1 MSFLSNLRIARR
13 LALAFGICIALLC
26 LVSILSAKALTTIN
40 ESLKLITTDRFVKVQ
55 LVGDVKDEV
64 NLQAR
69 IARNL
74 LIFDKPDERTRELQQ
89 MDESRT
95 KTGPLLQKLDG
106 MIDKA
111 AAGHD
116 KLVGVLKSRDA
127 FAAELDQLLQLVRGE
142 QLDEARGHLTDRM
155 RIAQLDYLKVL
166 DQLADHQEEL
176 MNAAAREADEL
187 VKFSRMEIVVL
198 TLLAAVAAV
207 AFAWWVAR
215 SITRPLQVSVQVSE
229 AVSQG
234 DLGSRISATTRD
246 ETGQLMG
253 ALERMNAQLVDIVTQ
268 VRDSSESIATGT
280 GQLASGNA
288 DLSQRT
294 EEQASNLEET
304 AATMEQ
310 LTATVKQNAETA
322 RAATQMATGAMDVA
336 TRGGEVVGQVVQT
349 MDRISEASR
358 RIADIIGVIDGI
370 AFQTNILALNAAV
383 EAARAGEQGRGF
395 AVVAGEVRLLAQRS
409 AEAAQEIKSL
419 INASVETV
427 DTGSHLVADAGRT
440 MDDVVQQVR
449 QVHTLIGEISAASR
463 EQSEGIDQVGDAVM
477 QLDQVTQ
484 QNAALVEEA
493 ASAADSLQQQAQRL
507 TSLVATF
514 KLGA

>member
-1 MSFLSNLRIARR
+1 MFFLSNLRIARR
-13 LALAFGICIALLC
+13 LALAFGICVALLC
-26 LVSILSAKALTTIN
+26 VVSMLSATSLSTIN
-40 ESLKLITTDRFVKVQ
+40 ESLRLITADRFVKVQ
-55 LVGDVKDEV
+55 LVGQVKDEV

-74 LIFDKPDERTRELQQ
+74 LIFDQPQDRTRELQQ
-89 MDESRT
+89 MEASRA
-95 KTGPLLQKLDG
+95 KTAPILRQLDD
-106 MIDKA
+106 MIDKSG
-111 AAGHD
+111 AGHQKLGEVLRTRD
-116 KLVGVLKSRDA
+116 LFASELEQLLKLVRD
-127 FAAELDQLLQLVRGE
+127 ERMG
-142 QLDEARGHLTDRM
+142 EARSHLMERM
-155 RIAQLDYLKVL
+155 RLAQLDYLKML
-166 DQLADHQEEL
+166 DQLAGHQGEL
-176 MNAAAREADEL
+176 MNLAAREADEL
-187 VKFSRMEIVVL
+187 VRSSRLEVLVL
-198 TLLAAVAAV
+198 TVLAVLAAAT
-207 AFAWWVAR
+207 FAWWVAR
-215 SITRPLQVSVQVSE
+215 SITRPLQASVRLAE
-229 AVSQG
+229 AVAQG
-234 DLGSRISATTRD
+234 DLGSRISASTRD
-246 ETGQLMG
+246 ETGQLMS
-253 ALERMNAQLVDIVTQ
+253 ALGRMNAQLVDIVRQ

-280 GQLASGNA
+280 GQLATGNA

-322 RAATQMATGAMDVA
+322 RTATQTASGAMDVA

-349 MDRISEASR
+349 MDRISEASH

-395 AVVAGEVRLLAQRS
+395 AVVASEVRALAQRS
-409 AEAAQEIKSL
+409 AEAAKEIKSL

-427 DTGSHLVADAGRT
+427 EAGGQLVQDAGRT

-449 QVHTLIGEISAASR
+449 QVHTLIGEISAASL
-463 EQSEGIDQVGDAVM
+463 EQSSGISQVGDAVM

-507 TSLVATF
+507 NELVATF
-514 KLGA
+514 KL